1 MIGSLVNTEL
11 EWILKKRIVDQFKVN
26 TWRDQERQ
34 RKLVKTASLRAK
46 LEAGTPEH
54 GARAL

>member
-1 MIGSLVNTEL
+1 MVGSSVNTEL
-11 EWILKKRIVDQFKVN
+11 EWTLNKRIVDQFKIN

-34 RKLVKTASLRAK
+34 RKLVETARLRAK
-46 LEAGTPEH
+46 LEARTPEY